1 MDRTIPAGAG
11 GTDDDAA
18 SEPADVRAWEGVE
31 ETAEFRNLVG
41 ARLRFIVPATI
52 FFLVYY
58 FALPLSNGL
67 APDLMKT
74 KVFGNVNLAY
84 LFALSEFFMAWIL
97 AWLYI
102 RRANNVFD
110 RLAEGVRAAATRLG
124 GRS

>member
-1 MDRTIPAGAG
+1 MDRSIPAGAG
-11 GTDDDAA
+11 GSNDDAV
-18 SEPADVRAWEGVE
+18 EPADVRTWEGVE
-31 ETAEFRNLVG
+31 DTAEFKNLVA
-41 ARLRFIVPATI
+41 ARVRFILPATI

-74 KVFGNVNLAY
+74 RVFGNVNLAY

-110 RLAEGVRAAATRLG
+110 RLAESVRDAAVRLG
-124 GRS
+124 RRS